1 VVSLLLP
8 RLTPPVALVRERR
21 TVTAQAGDVFSPGWR
36 RPHQPVARWF
46 RRAEYLACYLSARY
60 EVDTWEIISRA
71 WQLKKRVFAP
81 VCEKNFRMH
90 FVEITPETEI
100 RTNSFGIYEPDEG
113 DEVTARML
121 DVVITPLVAFDA
133 NLHRVGMGGGYY
145 DRTFSFLRHR
155 STWLHPKL
163 VGVAFACQEVSEI
176 PPNPWDIPLFTVITE
191 NGSN

>member
-1 VVSLLLP
+1 MTASQDTI
-8 RLTPPVALVRERR
+8 RTIARRARASMHSAERDHASR
-21 TVTAQAGDVFSPGWR
+21 IITERIVGA
-36 RPHQPVARWF
+36 HWF

-121 DVVITPLVAFDA
+121 DVVITPLVAFDS